1 MRNEHDGGRYRRT
14 GLSVVLDTN
23 VYVSIFTHPERPI
36 FQIWTHAV
44 HGHYELI
51 VSPAIVREFAR
62 VSRRDFH
69 WDEKK
74 VRFHVRL
81 MNKTGKVV
89 VPAYI
94 PDIIKEDPDDNH
106 ILACAL
112 AGKANLI
119 VSRDLD
125 LLRLKQYEAIG
136 IMSPID
142 FLHTLEGFK
151 KAA

>member
-1 MRNEHDGGRYRRT
+1 VGK
-14 GLSVVLDTN
+14 
-23 VYVSIFTHPERPI
+23 
-36 FQIWTHAV
+36 
-44 HGHYELI
+44 I
-51 VSPAIVREFAR
+51 VTYTT
-62 VSRRDFH
+62 
-69 WDEKK
+69 
-74 VRFHVRL
+74 L
-81 MNKTGKVV
+81 
-89 VPAYI
+89 
-94 PDIIKEDPDDNH
+94 PDVIKEDPDDNH

-125 LLRLKQYEAIG
+125 LLRLKQYGGIG

>member
-1 MRNEHDGGRYRRT
+1 MRNEHDGGRGRKT

-36 FQIWTHAV
+36 FQVWTHAV
-44 HGHYELI
+44 RNLYDLI
-51 VSPAIVREFAR
+51 VSPVIVAEFAR

-74 VRFHVRL
+74 VHFYVRL
-81 MNKTGKVV
+81 INKTGKVV
-89 VPAYI
+89 APKSI
-94 PDIIKEDPDDNH
+94 PDVIKEDPDDNH

-125 LLRLKQYEAIG
+125 LLRLKQYEGIG

-142 FLHTLEGFK
+142 FLHTLEGFE

>member
-1 MRNEHDGGRYRRT
+1 MRNEHDGERGRKT

-36 FQIWTHAV
+36 FQVWTHAV
-44 HGHYELI
+44 QGHYELV
-51 VSPAIVREFAR
+51 VSPAIVAEFAR

-74 VRFHVRL
+74 VRIHVRL
-81 MNKTGKVV
+81 INKTAKVV
-89 VPAYI
+89 APKTI
-94 PDIIKEDPDDNH
+94 PDVIQEDPDDNH

-119 VSRDLD
+119 VSHDLD
-125 LLRLKQYEAIG
+125 LLRLKQYKGIG

-142 FLHTLEGFK
+142 FLHTLEGFE